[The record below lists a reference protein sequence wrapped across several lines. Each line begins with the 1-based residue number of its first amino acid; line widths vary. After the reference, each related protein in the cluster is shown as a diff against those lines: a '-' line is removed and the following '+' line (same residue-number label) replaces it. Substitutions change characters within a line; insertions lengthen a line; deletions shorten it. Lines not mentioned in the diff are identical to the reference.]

1 MSGYSGVVQSQDTYV
16 TQGILLTGIG
26 AGGGG
31 GSNVPANIVVSTISA
46 IGISNVSSINGNAYV
61 APTANPNF
69 STISTFALSGL
80 SSINGAP
87 YEVIPANFSNNS
99 ISTNALE
106 VSSINSFLID
116 DIPYTYTQ
124 PQGLVDKI
132 ISSIYNTTPGGAN
145 AIQSYIDCGAPLA
158 GRISTMQGHTY
169 TVAGVMKLS
178 PVGGSWPSGA
188 SAPNA
193 FMGIWGGGG
202 GGYVT
207 NAYWS
212 YAQISTAAG
221 LQGPSPFNSPVL
233 QWIAPGSFT
242 PLNLDQ
248 SAAPGNST
256 IQYYAY
262 VSGGWPVQT
271 NVQVSSLVGNIVT
284 QGTNLV
290 KITDN
295 GPLYV
300 AGNS

>member
-1 MSGYSGVVQSQDTYV
+1 MSGYSGVVNSQDTYAAPGV
-16 TQGILLTGIG
+16 ALTVVGT
-26 AGGGG
+26 GGGA

-46 IGISNVSSINGNAYV
+46 LGVLNVSSINGNAYV

-69 STISTFALSGL
+69 STISTFAISGL

-87 YEVIPANFSNNS
+87 YATVPANFTNNS
-99 ISTNALE
+99 ISTNAIIT
-106 VSSINSFLID
+106 SSINSFLLD

-124 PQGLVDKI
+124 PNGLVDKT
-132 ISSIYNTTPGGAN
+132 ISSIYNTSAPGDN

-158 GRISTMQGHTY
+158 GHISTMAGRTY

-188 SAPNA
+188 ASPNA
-193 FMGIWGGGG
+193 FMSIWGGGAT
-202 GGYVT
+202 GYINST
-207 NAYWS
+207 YWS
-212 YAQISTAAG
+212 YPQISTAAG
-221 LQGPSPFNSPVL
+221 LIGDAPNNTPTL

-242 PLNLDQ
+242 PVNLDQ
-248 SAAPGNST
+248 SGAPGNST

-262 VSGGWPVQT
+262 VSGGWPIAV

-290 KITDN
+290 RITDN
-295 GPLYV
+295 GPIYL
-300 AGNS
+300 GDN